1 MSEFPDL
8 GQSAKEN
15 GTPSTLPGDTESTEI
30 VQKAVPTLPTEA
42 FYPSWENRTEAL
54 QDDGNRGRRSRVQN
68 VVEQQDITTIPDAEL
83 LFTLLGT
90 RRGSK
95 DFIERLQQLTAGY
108 TFIELLQMDIGYLQQ
123 SVGSI
128 KGLQLKA
135 LLEIARRLTIPPAE
149 RYFIQSPGDVF
160 RLVVADMAYL
170 DHEEVKVL
178 LLDVMNKVVAKPVL
192 YKGTIGDVTVRVA
205 ELFKP
210 AIARNCPKVIIC
222 HNHPSNEVLASDS
235 DILLTKKCIMAGKML
250 DIEVVDHLIIGRQR
264 YLSLRQELKEKG
276 EWED

>member
-1 MSEFPDL
+1 MSESPDPV
-8 GQSAKEN
+8 QSAKEN
-15 GTPSTLPGDTESTEI
+15 EASPTLHSDTESKGI
-30 VQKAVPTLPTEA
+30 VQEAAPTLPTEA
-42 FYPSWENRTEAL
+42 FYPSWENRTEAI
-54 QDDGNRGRRSRVQN
+54 QEDGNRSRRSRAQSL
-68 VVEQQDITTIPDAEL
+68 VEQQDVTTMPNADL

-90 RRGSK
+90 RRGGK
-95 DFIERLQQLTAGY
+95 GFIERLQQLTANY
-108 TFIELLQMDIGYLQQ
+108 TFVELLQMDIGYLQQ
-123 SVGSI
+123 SVGSV

-235 DILLTKKCIMAGKML
+235 DILLTKKCIIAGKML
-250 DIEVVDHLIIGRQR
+250 DIEVVDHLIIGRQK